1 MAFPPKIAK
10 LLRKTKPTKPNQK
23 PNQPSCLKPLGL
35 SYFCELSLH
44 TKFQLPRLCLSC
56 ISMVEDG
63 EEKRRK
69 EKKRRISSFNGYLS
83 HSSSRVEF
91 ELGLGLRL
99 TKILAEKF
107 SFKSKENFGLKT
119 LCQQCSEKMMLGKI
133 LPGQMSL

>member
-1 MAFPPKIAK
+1 MGVAFPPKIAI

-44 TKFQLPRLCLSC
+44 TKFQLPRFCLSC

-63 EEKRRK
+63 K
-69 EKKRRISSFNGYLS
+69 KKRRISSFNGYLS

-99 TKILAEKF
+99 TKIIF
-107 SFKSKENFGLKT
+107 
-119 LCQQCSEKMMLGKI
+119 
-133 LPGQMSL
+133 